1 MMHIALPLKL
11 TQQLLQHAQS
21 TPTKEVC
28 GMISCQNDSVFHC
41 YPIDNVAEQPESH
54 FLFDEKQHIAAVV
67 AMREQTESLFAI
79 YHSHPTAA
87 ALPSSTDIAM
97 SSSPNALYLIIS
109 LNTKGVLE
117 LRGFKIVAAQVQEVT
132 LTLFS

>member
-1 MMHIALPLKL
+1 MQIALPLKL

-21 TPTKEVC
+21 APTEEVC
-28 GMISCQNDSVFHC
+28 GIIGCQNDSVFHC
-41 YPIDNVAEQPESH
+41 YRIDNVADQPESH
-54 FLFDEKQHIAAVV
+54 FLFDEKQHIAAVIT
-67 AMREQTESLFAI
+67 MREQSESLFAI

-87 ALPSSTDIAM
+87 AFPSSTDIAM
-97 SSSPNALYLIIS
+97 NNASNALSLIIS

>member
-1 MMHIALPLKL
+1 MHIALPLKL

-21 TPTKEVC
+21 TPNQEVC
-28 GMISCQNDSVFHC
+28 GIISQQYDSVFHC
-41 YPIDNVAEQPESH
+41 YPIDNVAEQPEKY

-67 AMREQTESLFAI
+67 TMREQGQSLFAI

-97 SSSPNALYLIIS
+97 SNDSNAVYLIIS

-117 LRGFKIVAAQVQEVT
+117 LRGFKIVAEQVQELT